1 MAAGIAMPP
10 RRAMY
15 LYATTVAVADGETS
29 LLKALEAVSI
39 GKVGALA
46 SGCLSYAPAMPFKAS
61 NWADLLKVPGV
72 DISVS
77 PVCPK
82 TFAYSLSNP

>member
-1 MAAGIAMPP
+1 MAAGTAMPP

-15 LYATTVAVADGETS
+15 LYATTMAVADRETS
-29 LLKALEAVSI
+29 LLKPLEAVSI
-39 GKVGALA
+39 GKVGALE
-46 SGCLSYAPAMPFKAS
+46 SGCPSYAPAMPFKAS

-77 PVCPK
+77 PGCPK

>member
-1 MAAGIAMPP
+1 MAAGTAMPP

-15 LYATTVAVADGETS
+15 LYATTMGVADGETS
-29 LLKALEAVSI
+29 LLKPLEAVSI
-39 GKVGALA
+39 GKVGALE
-46 SGCLSYAPAMPFKAS
+46 SGCPSYAPAMPFKAS
-61 NWADLLKVPGV
+61 NWADLPKVPGV

-77 PVCPK
+77 PGCPK

>member
-15 LYATTVAVADGETS
+15 LYATTMAVADGETS
-29 LLKALEAVSI
+29 LLKPLEAVSV
-39 GKVGALA
+39 GKVGALE
-46 SGCLSYAPAMPFKAS
+46 SGCPSYAPAMPFKAS
-61 NWADLLKVPGV
+61 NWADLLKVPVV

-77 PVCPK
+77 RGARRHLPI
-82 TFAYSLSNP
+82 L

>member
-15 LYATTVAVADGETS
+15 LYATTMAVADGETS
-29 LLKALEAVSI
+29 LLKPLEAVSI
-39 GKVGALA
+39 GKVGALE

-77 PVCPK
+77 PGCPK